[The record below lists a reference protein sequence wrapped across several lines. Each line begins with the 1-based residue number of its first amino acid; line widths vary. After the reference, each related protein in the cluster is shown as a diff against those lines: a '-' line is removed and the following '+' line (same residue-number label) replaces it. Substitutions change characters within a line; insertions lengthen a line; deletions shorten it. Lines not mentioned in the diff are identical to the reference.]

1 MLKTQQNSRAKK
13 KKIKFA
19 SKCCHGLQLL
29 KEMKRRDEY
38 RCALKDVALKSNKKK
53 KCVKKKKTNVTTEN
67 GKRHIFTLVEQMA
80 AKTSVLWIILKKGK

>member
-53 KCVKKKKTNVTTEN
+53 KCVKKKKRLMLPLRMEN
-67 GKRHIFTLVEQMA
+67 D
-80 AKTSVLWIILKKGK
+80 TSSP